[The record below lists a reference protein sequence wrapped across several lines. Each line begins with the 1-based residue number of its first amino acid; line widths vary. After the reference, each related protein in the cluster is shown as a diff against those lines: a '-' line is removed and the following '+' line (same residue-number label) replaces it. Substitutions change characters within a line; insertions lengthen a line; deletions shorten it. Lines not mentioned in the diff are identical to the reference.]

1 MHHAPELASDK
12 RAWRQGAIKLW
23 RKIRRRGRSRS
34 FKLFANQRLVT
45 VRRKAM
51 RITRGQTVLLTGASG
66 GLGMVIAHARAQRGV
81 KLALAAFPG
90 AELEALRAELEK
102 RGVEVAVWVTDLRN
116 PQARHTL
123 LEEVRQK
130 FGEVEILVNNAG
142 VEFTAA
148 YHDLTE
154 TNLREILEINPEAP
168 MVLTRLVLPAM
179 LRRGA
184 GHIVSLSSLA
194 GKSGPA
200 FQEPYAATKAALV
213 AFTTSFRASYRGTGG
228 SASVV
233 TPGFVEAGI
242 YSDLKSRSGC
252 SAPWL
257 LGTSKPEAVGRAV
270 LKVIERNQLEK
281 IVNPIPVRPL
291 LALSALFPGF
301 GEWLAERTGGN
312 EFFRKVVASL
322 HGPPS
327 EPPKKSF

>member
-1 MHHAPELASDK
+1 
-12 RAWRQGAIKLW
+12 
-23 RKIRRRGRSRS
+23 
-34 FKLFANQRLVT
+34 
-45 VRRKAM
+45 M

-66 GLGMVIAHARAQRGV
+66 GLGMVIAHALAQRGV

-154 TNLREILEINPEAP
+154 TNLREILEINLEAP